1 MIETTVKTYLDTALE
16 GIPVYLETP
25 KNTSGT
31 FIVFQLIERGKENL
45 INEATLEFRSYADS
59 KYDAAALDEALRE
72 AMDTLN
78 ESDITAKLGGGNDDT
93 DTTLK
98 KYRYRCYYN
107 LYY

>member
-25 KNTSGT
+25 NDTSGK
-31 FIVFQLIERGKENL
+31 FIVFQLIERGKEDL

-59 KYDAAALDEALRE
+59 KYDAAVLDEALRE

-78 ESDITAKLGGGNDDT
+78 ESDITTKLGGGNDDL

>member
-25 KNTSGT
+25 NDTSGK
-31 FIVFQLIERGKENL
+31 FIVFQLIERGKEDL

-78 ESDITAKLGGGNDDT
+78 ESDITTKLGGGNDDP